1 MNELATKY
9 DPSEVEDKW
18 YHYWMAPD
26 MFKSVPDEREPYT
39 EAYGLGRDHSQK

>member
-18 YHYWMAPD
+18 YKFWEEHNL
-26 MFKSVPDEREPYT
+26 FQSVPD
-39 EAYGLGRDHSQK
+39 S